1 MIHELAPTP
10 VTQQQRKG
18 HVMPL
23 DLIPIEDQAA
33 SNSVARGDNIF
44 VTHKRIDDVSL
55 YEKYGQIRR
64 VPIEAV
70 CTVPD
75 LMPSGEIVYDAMEPR
90 PMEGFHALQNK
101 ATGGLLNVR
110 PVGKTYALIPHD
122 TLFKAQADLLAASD
136 LPLDNVEV
144 VDRIYEEGARVHRTI
159 YFHDLQARSK
169 TLAGDDDVVRC
180 RMDMFNSVDMS
191 WALQIFSGAYRDLC
205 RNTLVFGGEKAYHQR
220 KVHRGHVS
228 AEAMIGKATMGLS
241 MWSGQKEQMM
251 RWRNASLT
259 NRQFSDILKESICRK
274 NTEAAKTDE
283 RLSVN
288 ERRLNYMLERF
299 NEEKRELGSTLWA
312 GYNALTHWATHL
324 PDTRATG
331 RNERKMYTRNEQV
344 RAIVGGPSWQYLE
357 GLAS

>member
-1 MIHELAPTP
+1 
-10 VTQQQRKG
+10 
-18 HVMPL
+18 MPL

-33 SNSVARGDNIF
+33 SRSKARGDNIW

-55 YEKYGQIRR
+55 YEKFGQIRR
-64 VPIEAV
+64 VPIEAQTTYTHQDV
-70 CTVPD
+70 EFV
-75 LMPSGEIVYDAMEPR
+75 EPR
-90 PMEGFHALQNK
+90 KLDGFHALQNK

-110 PVGKTYALIPHD
+110 PVGKSYALIPHD

-169 TLAGDDDVVRC
+169 TLAGGDDVVRC

-259 NRQFSDILKESICRK
+259 NQQFSDILKESICKK

-324 PDTRATG
+324 PDTRETG
-331 RNERKMYTRNEQV
+331 RNERKRYTRNEQV
-344 RAIVGGPSWQYLE
+344 RAIVSGPSWQYLE